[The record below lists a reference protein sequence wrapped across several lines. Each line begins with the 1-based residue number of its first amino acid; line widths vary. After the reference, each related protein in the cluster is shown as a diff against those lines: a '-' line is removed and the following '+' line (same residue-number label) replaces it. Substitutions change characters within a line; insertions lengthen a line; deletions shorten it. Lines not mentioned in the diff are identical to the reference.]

1 MKSVYSIHSIL
12 LVLGMTLLAG
22 SSFAAEASPGKLV
35 LDLGECLKRALATAP
50 ELGEAQADIEQTTS
64 RLKEA
69 ESHRYPQVEV
79 LGLTGPVPQARGNQ
93 VSSPDSINQTDRWT
107 WFTRGDATLIQP
119 LYTFGKIFENMKA
132 ATHGIEVDRAKKDQ
146 RRNEIAQ
153 KVKEYYYGVLLARE
167 LKELL
172 LEVREDLVTAR
183 DKARKLLDQGSTNV
197 DELDLYKLDAFT
209 GEVDKYL
216 AEARKGEAL
225 ALAALR
231 TRMNLPAD
239 ADLDI
244 ATGRLIPDEVRAPE
258 LSVYLDE
265 ARNKRPE
272 YRQLREGLKAREAL
286 VEAAKAAWY
295 PDIFLAGY
303 LSAAYAEKRD
313 RVSNP
318 WVPDEFNHIWAGVAL
333 GIKWKLD
340 FGITG
345 AKVANEQAQYDR
357 LIHTRDF
364 AEANIPLQ
372 IRKFYLELQEADKSI
387 AAAKNGY
394 ANAKKWAVAALAN
407 FDFGIGPAKEIF
419 DALQEYAKMRA
430 AYFQSVYNY
439 RLAQANLE
447 YAVGRE
453 PLGK

>member
-1 MKSVYSIHSIL
+1 MKSIHKL
-12 LVLGMTLLAG
+12 LVALALTLSVAG
-22 SSFAAEASPGKLV
+22 SVLAAETPPGKLV
-35 LDLGECLKRALATAP
+35 LDLHECLKRALAAAP
-50 ELGEAQADIEQTTS
+50 ELGEAQADIDQTAS

-69 ESHRYPQVEV
+69 ESYRYPQIEM
-79 LGLTGPVPQARGNQ
+79 LSLTGPVPQARGDQ
-93 VSSPDSINQTDRWT
+93 VSSPDSINQTSRWT
-107 WFTRGDATLIQP
+107 WFERGDATLIQP
-119 LYTFGKIFENMKA
+119 LYTFGKIVENMKA
-132 ATHGIEVDRAKKDQ
+132 ATHGIEVDRAKKEQ

-153 KVKEYYYGVLLARE
+153 KVKEYYYGLLLARE

-172 LEVREDLVTAR
+172 LEVREDLVKAR
-183 DKARKLLDQGSTNV
+183 DTARKLLDQGSPNV
-197 DELDLYKLDAFT
+197 DELDVYKLDAFI

-216 AEARKGEAL
+216 AEARKGESL

-231 TRMNLPAD
+231 TRLNLPVD
-239 ADLDI
+239 AELDI
-244 ATGRLIPDEVRAPE
+244 ATERLTPDEERAPE
-258 LSVYLDE
+258 LSVYLDA
-265 ARNKRPE
+265 ARAKRPE
-272 YRQLREGLKAREAL
+272 YRQIREGLKAREAL
-286 VEAAKAAWY
+286 VEAARAAWY

-303 LSAAYAEKRD
+303 LSAAYSEKRD

-318 WVPDEFNHIWAGVAL
+318 WVPDDFNHIWGGVAL

-357 LIHTRDF
+357 LLHTRDF

-372 IRKFYLELQEADKSI
+372 IRKFYLELQEADRSI

-407 FDFGIGPAKEIF
+407 FDFGIGPAREIF

-430 AYFQSVYNY
+430 AYFQSIYNY
-439 RLAQANLE
+439 RAAQANLD
-447 YAVGRE
+447 YATGRE
-453 PLGK
+453 PLAQ